1 MGTRSKFI
9 REFNL
14 KAVKMFK
21 NREVKLIQLAG
32 DMGLDFRFR
41 CQT

>member
-14 KAVKMFK
+14 KTVKMFK
-21 NREVKLIQLAG
+21 NRDVKLKQLAR
-32 DMGLDFRFR
+32 DMGLDFRFK